1 MPIALWCVLVAA
13 LLPIVCV
20 GIAKVSGP
28 RYDHHN
34 PRAWLAQQTGV
45 AGRAGAAQQNHFE
58 AFPFFAVAV
67 LVAILGG
74 GMIDRVNLLAIAFVV
89 ARVLYTVCYLAYW
102 AVLRSLMW
110 VTGVGLCVALFVQ
123 PAFAH

>member
-67 LVAILGG
+67 LVAILG
-74 GMIDRVNLLAIAFVV
+74 AIAFVV
-89 ARVLYTVCYLAYW
+89 ARVLYTVCYLADW